1 MKIGITHKLF
11 LVVLAIAIFA
21 VVVVSTATHWS
32 FTRGFLDYLN
42 ELAIERMTFVAART
56 EQAYARHGNWDFL
69 RDNDN
74 PAAWFRLARPALGQE
89 LPDNPEP
96 GRWVPVSDLT
106 GAMMRM
112 GLVDA
117 QQQWVAGY
125 RDLTAAMLRHPI
137 HHQGQVVGWVVLAS
151 FQSVTD
157 AGKQRLQERQ
167 LQTVIIASLVAVAL
181 AALIA
186 LWLARILLAPIRRV
200 AHATHQ
206 LAAGRYETRVH
217 VASQDE
223 IGQLADDFNH
233 LAQTLQ
239 RNEHM
244 RRDFM
249 ADISHELRT
258 PLSVLRG
265 ELEALEDGI
274 LPLNHEAIRSLQAE
288 VGTLKKLVDD
298 LHELSLSDVGALVYR
313 FETHDLVQALQQSV
327 DAMQPRFAQHGL
339 SLTLQC
345 DPPRASMQ
353 ADAARLQQLFH
364 NLLENSLRYTDRGGQ
379 VRIRLSRKDQHWHI
393 TVEDSAP
400 GVAADQINRLFERF
414 FRAENSRNR
423 ASGGSGL
430 GLAICRNIVEAHAGD
445 IAASASHLG
454 GLCIEIRLPATAW
467 NPEHE

>member
-32 FTRGFLDYLN
+32 FTRGFIGYLN
-42 ELAIERMTFVAART
+42 ELASERMEFVSARA
-56 EQAYARHGNWDFL
+56 EQAYAQHGNWDFI
-69 RDNDN
+69 RDN
-74 PAAWFRLARPALGQE
+74 PSAWFGLIRPVIGQE
-89 LPDNPEP
+89 LPPDAEF
-96 GRWVPVSDLT
+96 GRKMPVSDLT
-106 GAMMRM
+106 GAMMRL
-112 GLVDA
+112 GLIDA

-125 RDLTAAMLRHPI
+125 RDLNNAMLRRPI
-137 HHQGQVVGWVVLAS
+137 LQDGKTVGWVVLAS

-157 AGKQRLQERQ
+157 TGNARFQNEQ
-167 LQTVIIASLVAVAL
+167 LQAVLIASLSAVVL
-181 AALIA
+181 AGLIA
-186 LWLARILLAPIRRV
+186 LWLARALLAPVRRV
-200 AHATHQ
+200 AQATHQ
-206 LAAGRYETRVH
+206 LAAGHYDIRVK

-223 IGQLADDFNH
+223 IGQLATDFNH

-265 ELEALEDGI
+265 ELEALEDGV

-345 DPPRASMQ
+345 DTPRASMQ

-400 GVAADQINRLFERF
+400 GVAEDQINRLFERF

-430 GLAICRNIVEAHAGD
+430 GLAICRNIVEAHGGD
-445 IAASASHLG
+445 IAASTSLLG

-467 NPEHE
+467 TPEHE